1 MVNLPSIETKGIPT
15 DYLRHEASIKVA
27 CDKDYGIREAHQRCK
42 EILAELEG
50 GDKLKAVLKY
60 CLQVK
65 VRPDRTGANLVLMHN
80 PETVLEKLT
89 DFEQA
94 VGDPNQAVL
103 LTASPTL
110 NSDAQ
115 LIHGDVAYTP
125 TGRLEYWEITVGEC
139 PPIHLGNITR
149 TIWRPEELAA
159 ALRRDKN
166 IELTPLVG
174 IKTILNY
181 AAKYLDKETTT
192 RISQELSER
201 VC

>member
-1 MVNLPSIETKGIPT
+1 MILK
-15 DYLRHEASIKVA
+15 HE
-27 CDKDYGIREAHQRCK
+27 
-42 EILAELEG
+42 
-50 GDKLKAVLKY
+50 
-60 CLQVK
+60 
-65 VRPDRTGANLVLMHN
+65 
-80 PETVLEKLT
+80 PETVFEKLAA
-89 DFEQA
+89 FEQA
-94 VGDPNQAVL
+94 VGDPEQAVL

-174 IKTILNY
+174 IETILNY